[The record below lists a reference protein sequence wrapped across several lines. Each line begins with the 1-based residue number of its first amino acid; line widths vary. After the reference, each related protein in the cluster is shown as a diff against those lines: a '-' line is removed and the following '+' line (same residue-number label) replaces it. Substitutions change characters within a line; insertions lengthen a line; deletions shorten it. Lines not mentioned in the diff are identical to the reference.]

1 MRRMTK
7 HRPPRWLRRLAVIG
21 VLLTGTTAWAGSGTV
36 VARARSVAAS
46 LQGFARVEPV
56 ALARLRVAQ
65 EGMVTGWKVLPG
77 QAVDA
82 EAVLGHLKGPAVE
95 AMLAR
100 RRSALAS
107 ARGERTAARKTL
119 ALEREK
125 LSARLGTREN
135 VYRAEAALAGARARF
150 DTARSAL
157 RAAKDALILRAPATG
172 TVLKVEVA
180 AGERVEQGQ
189 TILTLQPAD
198 SLWLRAV
205 FYGAEAQKVRV
216 GMTGRFAP
224 AAGGAAIPVTVR
236 TVIGT
241 AQSGGGRAVGM
252 EATHPAPGWQ
262 SGEAGTVT
270 LEGAKRTFLAVP
282 TRALVLDGGRWWVL
296 VHAPKGYRR
305 QAVVPGPSYGTST
318 LIAQGLKAGD
328 EVLVENAYLEF
339 HRDFSRHYQLPD

>member
-1 MRRMTK
+1 M
-7 HRPPRWLRRLAVIG
+7 
-21 VLLTGTTAWAGSGTV
+21 LTGTTAWAGSGTV
-36 VARARSVAAS
+36 VAQARTVAAS

-77 QAVDA
+77 QGVDA
-82 EAVLGHLKGPAVE
+82 GAVLGHLKGPAAE
-95 AMLAR
+95 AMIAS
-100 RRSALAS
+100 RRSALVG

-135 VYRAEAALAGARARF
+135 VYRAEAALAKARARL

-157 RAAKDALILRAPATG
+157 RVAKDALILRAPATG

-205 FYGAEAQKVRV
+205 FYGAEAQKVQV

-236 TVIGT
+236 TVIGAT
-241 AQSGGGRAVGM
+241 RPDGGRAVGL
-252 EATHPAPGWQ
+252 ATARPSPGWQ
-262 SGEAGTVT
+262 SGEAGTVI
-270 LEGAKRTFLAVP
+270 LEGAKRTFVTVP
-282 TRALVLDGGRWWVL
+282 TRALILDRGQWWVL
-296 VHAPKGYRR
+296 VRTPKGNRR
-305 QAVVPGPSYGTST
+305 QAVVPGPSRGTST
-318 LIAQGLKAGD
+318 LIAQGLKPGA
-328 EVLVENAYLEF
+328 EVVVENAYLEF
-339 HRDFSRHYQLPD
+339 HRDFSRHYQQPD